1 MDSEFKN
8 LVKEILGNVNGKL
21 YEFITYGGKLSTLLT
36 KEEYFDVF
44 ITESPVNFLKDVT
57 DRSDSKIVNEIHK
70 IFGNNIKIIAWCDYF
85 SQLSEN
91 NTIFAKYGE
100 LNDIICDS
108 DCTYIICTVD
118 NDELIDLNIEPNEIV
133 ADDIEIVY

>member
-44 ITESPVNFLKDVT
+44 ITESPINFLKDVT

-85 SQLSEN
+85 SQLNEN
-91 NTIFAKYGE
+91 NTFFLKHNEENGISDG
-100 LNDIICDS
+100 

-118 NDELIDLNIEPNEIV
+118 NDELIDLNIESNEIV
-133 ADDIEIVY
+133 ADDIEIIY